1 MWIYRDKISGKG
13 KGEATV
19 TYDDPPTATSAIQWF
34 NGKDFHG
41 KAITVQLA
49 ERRSGFDGAARG
61 GFGGRGA
68 PRGGG
73 GDRGGGFDRPPR
85 DGGRGGGPGGPSG
98 SSGRQGDWRCPNE
111 SCNNNN
117 FAWRT
122 NCNRCQTEKPGGL
135 DDGGD
140 SYGGRGG
147 GGGGRY
153 QSRDGPPMR
162 GRGGGPIRGGRG
174 GFGDRDRSGP
184 PGRGGFSGGPG
195 GMGAS
200 RPPRG
205 GGGGSYRGNDR
216 RPGPY

>member
-1 MWIYRDKISGKG
+1 M
-13 KGEATV
+13 

-49 ERRSGFDGAARG
+49 ERRSGFDGAGRG
-61 GFGGRGA
+61 GFGGGRGA

-73 GDRGGGFDRPPR
+73 GDRGGGDRSGGFDRPPR
-85 DGGRGGGPGGPSG
+85 DGGRGGGPGGPGG

-162 GRGGGPIRGGRG
+162 GRGGGGPIRGSRG

-184 PGRGGFSGGPG
+184 PGRGAFGAGPG
-195 GMGAS
+195 GMGG

-205 GGGGSYRGNDR
+205 GGTGYRGNDR